1 MAMRQSEIVDIS
13 NEVDG
18 ELTDIQLVERVLE
31 LQQDKKRIVDGLKRT
46 QEQLARRLARRGVTE
61 ELIGDHRI
69 VVDRKL
75 LTYYDQNTLASLKN
89 CTTDDQVWVTFKQI
103 PSGKQL
109 KALSDLAGASAKAV
123 ISSAKRKDETDTII
137 VKIKKPRKA
146 KQRRGW

>member
-1 MAMRQSEIVDIS
+1 MRQSEIVDIS
-13 NEVDG
+13 TQVDG
-18 ELTDIQLVERVLE
+18 DLTDIQLVEQILG
-31 LQQDKKRIVDGLKRT
+31 LQQDKKRIADALKRT
-46 QEQLARRLARRGVTE
+46 QQQLARRLANRGVTE
-61 ELIGDHRI
+61 EQIGDHRI

-89 CTTDDQVWVTFKQI
+89 CTTDDQVWITFKQI

-137 VKIKKPRKA
+137 VKIKKPLKE
-146 KQRRGW
+146 KTKKRRW